1 MKAIQPIQRFY
12 LLSAALLVALW
23 FAADAAWW
31 GSSNFFVWR
40 ASYTNLTGVLGMAAM
55 SIGMILAVR
64 PRRAEPLL
72 GGLDKM
78 YRLHKWLGISGL
90 VLSVLHWALTKSPRY
105 LIDWGW
111 LVRPVRGPRPPVSDP
126 LQRFLIDQRHLA
138 ESIGEYGFYVLVVLL
153 VLALIK
159 RFPYKHF
166 FTTHRWLPL
175 VYLALVLHSV
185 VLMPFSYWRTPLGP
199 LMALLMLLGSAAAV
213 VSLRRR
219 VGAQRRIGGQVEA
232 VEYHADSQVLRVDL
246 QLAQGWAGH
255 QAGQFAFVT
264 FEGHREGAHPYT
276 IASAWQG
283 DGRLF
288 FLIKTAGDYTRTLP
302 ASLRPGLRCEV
313 EGPYGRFVFD
323 SARPRQIWVAGGIG
337 ITPFVARLQAL
348 AAQTART
355 GHQAVDQA
363 IDLFWSTRV
372 IEAEPLRRL
381 REDAARANV
390 RLHVLVDERDG
401 RLDTDRI
408 VAAVPGW
415 AESDVWFCGPSGFG
429 RALRQ
434 GFGRRGLGAERF
446 HQELFEMR

>member
-23 FAADAAWW
+23 LLADAAWW
-31 GSSNFFVWR
+31 GSDNFFVWR
-40 ASYTNLTGVLGMAAM
+40 ASYTNLTGLLGMAAM

-64 PRRAEPLL
+64 PRAAEPLL

-105 LIDWGW
+105 LIDLGW
-111 LVRPVRGPRPPVSDP
+111 ITRPVRGPRPPVSDP
-126 LQRFLIDQRHLA
+126 LQQFLIGQRHLA
-138 ESIGEYGFYVLVVLL
+138 ESIGEYAFYALVVLL
-153 VLALIK
+153 ALALIK

-185 VLMPFSYWRTPLGP
+185 VLMPFGYWTTAIGP
-199 LMALLMLLGSAAAV
+199 LMAALMLFGSAAAV
-213 VSLRRR
+213 VSLLRR
-219 VGAQRRIGGQVEA
+219 VGVKRRIGGAIEA

-246 QLAQGWAGH
+246 KLVDGWAGH
-255 QAGQFAFVT
+255 QAGQFAFVS

-288 FLIKTAGDYTRTLP
+288 FLIKTTGDYTATLP
-302 ASLRPGLRCEV
+302 ASLRPGMRCEV

-355 GHQAVDQA
+355 AQA
-363 IDLFWSTRV
+363 IDLFWSTRM

-401 RLDTDRI
+401 QLDTDRI

-415 AESDVWFCGPSGFG
+415 AESDVWFCGPAGFG
-429 RALRQ
+429 RALRD
-434 GFGRRGLGAERF
+434 GFSRRGLGAEHF
-446 HQELFEMR
+446 HHELFEMR